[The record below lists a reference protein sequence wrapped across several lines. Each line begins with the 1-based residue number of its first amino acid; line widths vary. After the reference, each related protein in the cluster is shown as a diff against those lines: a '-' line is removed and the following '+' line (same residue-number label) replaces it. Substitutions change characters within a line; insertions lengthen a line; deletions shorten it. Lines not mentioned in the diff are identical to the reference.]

1 MRRWRYRPLQAA
13 AVAALAALMTACA
26 AFAPLYY
33 RAMQQAL
40 TDITLSGATVTDTSV
55 QLSMTPGD
63 EFYDAGPLPQPEQ
76 LADQLPA
83 AYRSDF
89 HEPVLGYAANSG
101 VLPGGLTDPYGDL
114 VWRSGQCD
122 HLSFTDGA
130 CPAGPGEIAVSA
142 ADVKTFGLDVGS
154 TVRISGGT
162 SQNGSATVARLKVV
176 GVYEQQV
183 GDYWFG
189 QSLTG
194 RSGVVI
200 STGAPAPPQHDV
212 WITSRDTFDNALVD
226 ARSSSAGYLIDDD
239 AVGVDE
245 LLALGPAVDA
255 LAHRRPD
262 VGVTPV
268 KVVSGLPDLA
278 DGVQEQIDQSR
289 VTVPLL
295 MAQLCLLAIV
305 VLWLVLL
312 AITEQRRPE
321 VALARLRGRGRRGA
335 RRLLLDELLPITLLA
350 VVPGALLALLAA
362 WVVPKVLL
370 PGSVRFELGWPFL
383 AALLASAVVLSGV
396 TLVAVTRVAREPVER
411 LLRRVPPR
419 STGWALGATDAIV
432 IAGAGGIVVVFATGG
447 LDGPIAL
454 AAPGL
459 LAIVVG
465 LVLAHLTTPTAALYG
480 RRQLRRGRVRAG
492 VSMLDA
498 ARSPATRRI
507 IAIVTLAS
515 ALAVFSAD
523 ALIVGQRN
531 RATAAAQEAGAP
543 RVLDVDS
550 NDVADIRAVLAE
562 LDPAGDE
569 LTPVVRV
576 HPPGD
581 DAPDTLAVVA
591 SSFRKIALFPGGGP
605 SDALWDKLAPP
616 DAEPIDITG
625 TELDID
631 ADDSTLTSK
640 RVDNKLTP
648 VTLGLDLVNQTG
660 ETLHTT
666 LGTFAAT
673 SAHRH
678 FHHLVSCSEGCHVTG
693 VWTSTLPGATIEGAV
708 TLRNL
713 TARPSG
719 EVVPLGPAE
728 QWTKFY
734 TRETGHVS
742 PSSTTPDELTVT
754 FQGQGVSPMTMQQR
768 WLPTVVP
775 ALVAGPLPPG
785 GSGNQ
790 FTLTGLDGGVQPA
803 AKVGSLERVPA
814 SEPHTYVTDLESLQ
828 RGRSVLATDRVQ
840 VWFGDDDPTLLH
852 QVTDALADRGISVA
866 GTTTLRDIKRSYDE
880 SASAWSLQLAALVGT
895 VALLIALLV
904 LVVSAVS
911 GWRFRTRDF
920 AALRM
925 SGVPRRSIRSVAVAA
940 QFPAVLVGV
949 TAGALSGLFGAQL
962 AMPIVPLFASAPEVS
977 TLDLSAA
984 WGAVA
989 IAVVLS
995 LVVLG
1000 AGSVIIGR
1008 ALASRAELR
1017 RLRETL

>member
-1 MRRWRYRPLQAA
+1 MKRWRYRPLQAA

-63 EFYDAGPLPQPEQ
+63 DFYDAGPLPQPEQ

-89 HEPVLGYAANSG
+89 HEPILGYAANAG

-114 VWRSGQCD
+114 TWRSGQCD

-130 CPAGPGEIAVSA
+130 CPDGPGEIAVSA
-142 ADVKTFGLDVGS
+142 ADVENFGLDVGS
-154 TVRISGGT
+154 TVRIAGAT
-162 SQNGSATVARLKVV
+162 NQNGSSSVARLKVV

-183 GDYWFG
+183 SDYWFG

-212 WITSRDTFDNALVD
+212 WITSRDSFDNAVVE
-226 ARSSSAGYLIDDD
+226 ARSSSAGYLVDDD

-245 LLALGPAVDA
+245 LLALGPVVDG

-278 DGVQEQIDQSR
+278 HGVQDQIDQSR

-295 MAQLCLLAIV
+295 MAQLCLLAVV
-305 VLWLVLL
+305 VLWLILL

-321 VALARLRGRGRRGA
+321 VALARLRGRGRHGA
-335 RRLLLDELLPITLLA
+335 RRLLLAELLPITLLA
-350 VVPGALLALLAA
+350 LVPGALLA
-362 WVVPKVLL
+362 VVASWFARAVLL
-370 PGSVRFELGWPFL
+370 PGDPPFELGWPFL
-383 AALLASAVVLSGV
+383 AAVAAAAVVLTSV
-396 TLVAVTRVAREPVER
+396 TLVAVSRVVREPVER

-419 STGWALGATDAIV
+419 ATGWALGAADAIV

-447 LDGPIAL
+447 LDGPVAL

-465 LVLAHLTTPTAALYG
+465 LLLAHLTTPTAALYG
-480 RRQLRRGRVRAG
+480 RRQLRRGRVRVG

-531 RATAAAQEAGAP
+531 RATAAAQQAGAP

-550 NDVADIRAVLAE
+550 NDLADIRAALADI
-562 LDPAGDE
+562 DPEGDE

-576 HPPGD
+576 HPPGN
-581 DAPDTLAVVA
+581 DAPDTLAIVA

-616 DAEPIDITG
+616 DAKPIDITG

-631 ADDSTLTSK
+631 VDDSTLTST
-640 RVDNKLTP
+640 RVDNKRTP
-648 VTLGLDLVNQTG
+648 VTLGLDLVNQSG
-660 ETLHTT
+660 ETLHTA
-666 LGTFAAT
+666 LGTFAAK

-678 FHHLVSCSEGCHVTG
+678 FHQLVSCSEGCHVTG
-693 VWTSTLPGATIEGAV
+693 VWTDSLPGATIEGRV

-728 QWTKFY
+728 QWTEFY

-768 WLPTVVP
+768 WLPTIVP

-790 FTLTGLDGGVQPA
+790 FTLTGLDGEAQPA
-803 AKVGSLERVPA
+803 AKVGSLARVPA
-814 SEPHTYVTDLESLQ
+814 SEPHTFVTDLESLQ
-828 RGRSVLATDRVQ
+828 RGRPVLATDRVQ
-840 VWFGDDDPTLLH
+840 VWFGDDDPALLDR
-852 QVTDALADRGISVA
+852 VTDALSDRGIAVA
-866 GTTTLRDIKRSYDE
+866 QTTTLRDIERSYDE
-880 SASAWSLQLAALVGT
+880 SVAAWSLQLAALVGG

-925 SGVPRRSIRSVAVAA
+925 SGVPRRSIRSIAVAA
-940 QFPAVLVGV
+940 QLPAVLVGV
-949 TAGALSGLFGAQL
+949 VAGGVSGIFGAQL
-962 AMPIVPLFASAPEVS
+962 AMPIVPLFATAPQVS
-977 TLDLSAA
+977 TLDLDTA
-984 WGAVA
+984 WWAVLVAVA
-989 IAVVLS
+989 LS

-1000 AGSVIIGR
+1000 AGSVLIGR
-1008 ALASRAELR
+1008 ALAARAELP
-1017 RLRETL
+1017 RLRETM